1 MPSLTDGEIRRALKQ
16 VEQTGKQLSLID
28 GEGHGTGRLVL
39 VMKPMPTRVTADWMA
54 QQWRDQKRLK
64 KKLGSYPSMSL
75 SKAREVFNRDFA
87 DMIQKGRSIKIAGDT
102 RPGTVAD
109 LFEAYVAHLKASG
122 KSSWKEAEKGFNK
135 IADTLGRNRPAR
147 DIEPDEITDLIR
159 PIYDRGKRSMADHV
173 RSYIRSAYSWGLKSE
188 HDYRSASQRR
198 FRLVY
203 NPAAGIPTEPKK
215 VGTRWLDEEEFLR
228 LYRWL
233 ECPDTPVHPPYTR
246 AVRILMLTGQRVEEI
261 ARLHVDQWDAK
272 ERIIDWSK
280 TKNGKPHAIPV
291 PEVAAELIE
300 FDQAQRARL
309 VFPLRDRPDQT
320 RQPWHALLVHV
331 ASARARGDPGR
342 DQPRSAQDLENAC
355 WTGWPVEGNSRPAAK
370 PHAPGCQLE
379 ELRSLE
385 LHAGETG
392 RDEEVECFRPGDAEQ
407 EAPQGENR
415 EASADY

>member
-16 VEQTGKQLSLID
+16 VEQTGKQLSLVD

-75 SKAREVFNRDFA
+75 SKAREVFTRDFA

-173 RSYIRSAYSWGLKSE
+173 RSYIRSAYSWGMKSE

-233 ECPDTPVHPPYTR
+233 ECPDAPVHPPYTR
-246 AVRILMLTGQRVEEI
+246 AVQILMLTGQRVEEI

-300 FDQAQRARL
+300 INQPQRAWL
-309 VFPLRDRPDQT
+309 VLSHRDRPDQA
-320 RQPWHALLVHV
+320 RQPRHALLVHV
-331 ASARARGDPGR
+331 APARARGDPRR
-342 DQPRSAQDLENAC
+342 DQSGFAQNLEDAGWTRLACRRKFAIGCRITRCRTSARKATIAGITCQRNGPR
-355 WTGWPVEGNSRPAAK
+355 
-370 PHAPGCQLE
+370 
-379 ELRSLE
+379 
-385 LHAGETG
+385 
-392 RDEEVECFRPGDAEQ
+392 
-407 EAPQGENR
+407 
-415 EASADY
+415 